1 MSKTASFKLTA
12 AIFTA
17 CTLVLVLVGTTF
29 HTADADAVRPDP
41 RLGYTPP
48 AEEQTAPAP
57 EIEVNEKG
65 QTFGIRGD
73 LLGSEDPDLILVAA
87 TNGKT
92 GYVLK
97 TELDEATRANLSPE
111 EAFALQETYEAFAA
125 DMLRVSLS
133 EEVTGGEL
141 SLAGATEIIQKLQM
155 GDTPEIDYESIAE
168 EAVDDYVATARSGID
183 RSTLPSGDTIEEEY
197 AEIVAQTTVFIP
209 VYESDGDTVIG
220 EYPVTQ
226 L

>member
-73 LLGSEDPDLILVAA
+73 LLGSEDPDS
-87 TNGKT
+87 
-92 GYVLK
+92 
-97 TELDEATRANLSPE
+97 RC
-111 EAFALQETYEAFAA
+111 
-125 DMLRVSLS
+125 
-133 EEVTGGEL
+133 
-141 SLAGATEIIQKLQM
+141 
-155 GDTPEIDYESIAE
+155 
-168 EAVDDYVATARSGID
+168 
-183 RSTLPSGDTIEEEY
+183 
-197 AEIVAQTTVFIP
+197 
-209 VYESDGDTVIG
+209 
-220 EYPVTQ
+220 
-226 L
+226 